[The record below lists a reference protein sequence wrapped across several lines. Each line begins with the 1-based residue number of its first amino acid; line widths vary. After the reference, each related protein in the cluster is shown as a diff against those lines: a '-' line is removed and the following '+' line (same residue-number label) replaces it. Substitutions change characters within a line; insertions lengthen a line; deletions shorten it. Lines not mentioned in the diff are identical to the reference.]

1 MSVQIQTSQISS
13 LSLQFYFSK
22 NILADFRSSWPSIYT
37 LFLWFEDARDCSLHC
52 RVTGFIEKKNRNY
65 LLGLN
70 FSSVRR
76 MLTWH
81 KEGLIR
87 VASLAHYKPSVIA
100 HVCNPSTQEMEA
112 READSQ
118 NHLQL
123 HSEFEGTWDSAR
135 KPRKKFIFPFTSHCL
150 DVQQRLNETFLFCF
164 VLSMMCNF
172 TFTHWLSLSVVV
184 FWTTLKSLVWEV
196 LGSECLHVSA
206 SVLTPSCVPSSPWG
220 ILKHVELC
228 MLTFHESS
236 FLSIG
241 WVVAVELL
249 N

>member
-22 NILADFRSSWPSIYT
+22 NILANFRSSWPSIYT
-37 LFLWFEDARDCSLHC
+37 LFLWFEDSRDCSLHC

-70 FSSVRR
+70 FSSVKR

-81 KEGLIR
+81 KEGLMR
-87 VASLAHYKPSVIA
+87 VSSLAHYKPSVIA
-100 HVCNPSTQEMEA
+100 HVCSPSTQEMEA

-164 VLSMMCNF
+164 VLFCQ
-172 TFTHWLSLSVVV
+172 WCV
-184 FWTTLKSLVWEV
+184 TLP
-196 LGSECLHVSA
+196 LHTGYHY
-206 SVLTPSCVPSSPWG
+206 L
-220 ILKHVELC
+220 
-228 MLTFHESS
+228 
-236 FLSIG
+236 
-241 WVVAVELL
+241 
-249 N
+249 

>member
-1 MSVQIQTSQISS
+1 MSVQIQASQISS

-22 NILADFRSSWPSIYT
+22 NILANFRSSWPSIYT

-70 FSSVRR
+70 FSSIRR

-81 KEGLIR
+81 KKGLIR
-87 VASLAHYKPSVIA
+87 VASWAHYKPSVVA
-100 HVCNPSTQEMEA
+100 HVCNPSTQGIEA

-123 HSEFEGTWDSAR
+123 HSEFEASHGTWDCLET
-135 KPRKKFIFPFTSHCL
+135 KKKKFIFPFTSHCL
-150 DVQQRLNETFLFCF
+150 DVLQRLNEPFCF

-172 TFTHWLSLSVVV
+172 THCLSLSVVV

-196 LGSECLHVSA
+196 LGSESGLARVHR
-206 SVLTPSCVPSSPWG
+206 VLTPSCIPSSPWG
-220 ILKHVELC
+220 ILKHVEVC
-228 MLTFHESS
+228 MLISHESS
-236 FLSIG
+236 FV
-241 WVVAVELL
+241 WV
-249 N
+249 